1 MYTIREYLY
10 FMKMRRMSEDPK
22 ETGTGTWKVHGWNL
36 DDSGNTTRRGTANRT
51 TRTIRIGKYFEAGPD
66 HIWRQGRVR
75 SSLCRAQVG
84 SLRVLGSSGS
94 WVFGFFG
101 SCKEGKGFVSEIAGM
116 LQQASEKC
124 RKISG
129 TAGKPRVGYGTFPR
143 LVSNILRVL
152 WDITVFPP
160 QGPHPKVQ
168 GYARN

>member
-10 FMKMRRMSEDPK
+10 FMKNALHVRGSEGNRDRNM
-22 ETGTGTWKVHGWNL
+22 EGTWKEHGWNL
-36 DDSGNTTRRGTANRT
+36 DDSGNTTRQGTANRT

-129 TAGKPRVGYGTFPR
+129 TAGKPQVGYGTFPR

-152 WDITVFPP
+152 RDVTISMSYRTSALVC
-160 QGPHPKVQ
+160 
-168 GYARN
+168 